1 MRGLLPL
8 RAACPSGAKEDRG
21 VSDELIL
28 LAHGSG
34 GGQTHRLID
43 QVFRRRLDN
52 EFLRQGDDAA
62 VLPLP
67 GGLSDGA
74 RLAFTTD
81 SYTVTPLFFR
91 GGNIGKLAVCGT
103 VNDLAVQGADPL
115 YLSLGLIIEEGL
127 RVADLEK
134 IVESIASA
142 ARQAGVQIVTGDT
155 KVVERGKADGVYINT
170 AGVGV
175 IPAGRELSGRGARV
189 GDVVLVSGTLGEHTL
204 AILSERAGLSWD
216 TPLESDC
223 APLNG
228 LIRQLL
234 AAAPGTRVLRDPTR
248 GGLATTLNEI
258 AAQSRVNIRL
268 REEAIPVSPAV
279 RGACDMLG
287 FDPLYAANE
296 GKVIAIL
303 PPDEVEAALAT
314 LRAHPYGQAAAV
326 IGEVTEGREGLVTLV
341 TRFGGER
348 ILDMLE
354 GEMLPRIC

>member
-1 MRGLLPL
+1 M
-8 RAACPSGAKEDRG
+8 ED
-21 VSDELIL
+21 VIL

-62 VLPLP
+62 LLPPPAELAAE
-67 GGLSDGA
+67 GA

-81 SYTVTPLFFR
+81 SFVVKPLFFR

-103 VNDLAVQGADPL
+103 VNDLAVQGAEPL
-115 YLSLGLIIEEGL
+115 YLSLAFIIEEGL
-127 RVADLEK
+127 SFSDLEK
-134 IVESIASA
+134 IVDAIAATA
-142 ARQAGVQIVTGDT
+142 ADAGVRIVTGDT
-155 KVVERGKADGVYINT
+155 KVVERGKADGLYINT
-170 AGVGV
+170 AGIGV
-175 IPAGRELSGRGARV
+175 VPAGRNLGGALARP
-189 GDVVLVSGTLGEHTL
+189 GDQVLVSGTLGEHTM
-204 AILSERAGLSWD
+204 AVLSERAGLSWE
-216 TPLESDC
+216 TPLASDC

-228 LIRQLL
+228 LVRELL
-234 AAAPGTRVLRDPTR
+234 AAVPETRVLRDPTR

-258 AAQSRVNIRL
+258 ARQSKVGIRL
-268 REEAIPVSPAV
+268 QETAIPVSPEV

-296 GKVIAIL
+296 GKVIVVV
-303 PPDEVEAALAT
+303 PPGRAEAALEA
-314 LRAHPYGQAAAV
+314 LRRHPYGKDAAL
-326 IGEVTEGREGLVTLV
+326 IGEVREDPNSLVTMV

-348 ILDMLE
+348 VLDMLE

>member
-1 MRGLLPL
+1 MG
-8 RAACPSGAKEDRG
+8 E
-21 VSDELIL
+21 VIL

-34 GGQTHRLID
+34 GGQTHRLVE

-52 EFLRQGDDAA
+52 QFLRQGDDAA

-67 GGLSDGA
+67 RGLPEGA

-81 SYTVTPLFFR
+81 SFVVSPLFFR

-103 VNDLAVQGADPL
+103 VNDLAVQGAEPL

-127 RVADLEK
+127 AVADLER
-134 IVESIASA
+134 IVDAIADA
-142 ARQAGVQIVTGDT
+142 AGEAGVQVVTGDT

-170 AGVGV
+170 SGVGL
-175 IPAGRELSGRGARV
+175 IPSGRTLGGAQARP
-189 GDVVLVSGTLGEHTL
+189 GDQVLVSGGLGEHAL
-204 AILSERAGLSWD
+204 AVLSERAGLSWE
-216 TPLESDC
+216 TPLKSDC

-228 LIRQLL
+228 LIRQVL
-234 AAAPGTRVLRDPTR
+234 AAAPGVRVLRDPTR

-258 AAQSRVNIRL
+258 AGQSKVGIRL
-268 REEAIPVSPAV
+268 EEAAIPVPAAV

-296 GKVIAIL
+296 GKVVAIV
-303 PPDEVEAALAT
+303 PREEAEAALSAM
-314 LRAHPYGQAAAV
+314 RAHPYGREAAA
-326 IGEVTEGREGLVTLV
+326 IGEVVQGPEGLVTLV

-348 ILDMLE
+348 VLDLLE

>member
-1 MRGLLPL
+1 M
-8 RAACPSGAKEDRG
+8 
-21 VSDELIL
+21 SDELIL

-34 GGQTHRLID
+34 GGQTHRLIER
-43 QVFRRRLDN
+43 VFRRRLDN

-67 GGLSDGA
+67 EPLPAGS

-103 VNDLAVQGADPL
+103 VNDLAVQGAEPQ

-127 RVADLEK
+127 RVADLET
-134 IVESIASA
+134 IVASIARA
-142 ARQAGVQIVTGDT
+142 ANEAGVRIVTGDT

-170 AGVGV
+170 AGVGL
-175 IPAGRELSGRGARV
+175 IPPGRKLTGRAARAGDA
-189 GDVVLVSGTLGEHTL
+189 VLVSGTLGEHTL
-204 AILSERAGLSWD
+204 AILSERAGLAWD

-228 LIRQLL
+228 LIRELL

-258 AAQSRVNIRL
+258 AGQSRVGIRL
-268 REEAIPVSPAV
+268 REEAIPISPAV
-279 RGACDMLG
+279 QGACDMLG

-303 PPDEVEAALAT
+303 PADEVEAALAA
-314 LRAHPYGQAAAV
+314 LHAHPYGREAAV
-326 IGEVTEGREGLVTLV
+326 IGEVTEDEEGLVTLV

>member
-1 MRGLLPL
+1 VN
-8 RAACPSGAKEDRG
+8 D
-21 VSDELIL
+21 LIL

-43 QVFRRRLDN
+43 RVFKSRLEN
-52 EFLRQGDDAA
+52 EYLRQGDDAA

-67 GGLSDGA
+67 EGLAAGG

-81 SYTVTPLFFR
+81 SFVVQPLFFR

-103 VNDLAVQGADPL
+103 VNDLAVQGAEPL
-115 YLSLGLIIEEGL
+115 YLSLGMIIEEGL
-127 RVADLEK
+127 AVADLER
-134 IVESIASA
+134 IVDAVAGA
-142 ARQAGVQIVTGDT
+142 AAEAGVWVVTGDT

-170 AGVGV
+170 SGVGV
-175 IPAGRELSGRGARV
+175 IPAGRNLGGALAQP
-189 GDVVLVSGTLGEHTL
+189 GDAVLVSGGLGEH
-204 AILSERAGLSWD
+204 AMAVLSERAGLAWE

-228 LIRQLL
+228 LIRDLL
-234 AAAPGTRVLRDPTR
+234 AAAPGVRVLRDPTR

-258 AAQSRVNIRL
+258 AGQSKVGIRL
-268 REEAIPVSPAV
+268 EEVAIPVPSV
-279 RGACDMLG
+279 VQGACDMLG

-296 GKVIAIL
+296 GKIIVIL
-303 PPDEVEAALAT
+303 PQAEVPAALAA
-314 LRAHPYGQAAAV
+314 LRANRYGREAAH
-326 IGEVTEGREGLVTLV
+326 IGEVIPGPQGLVTLV

-348 ILDMLE
+348 VLDMLE